1 MNPLVLL
8 SVLAALV
15 SGMCVALQAPT
26 NAMLGRAAGSPIN
39 AALISFAVG
48 TLALLAAA
56 LALGVRPSGAGLRGL
71 PFHAWTGGLYGAF
84 FVAAAVFAAP
94 RIGLAFYIALLI
106 GGQLATALLLDHFGA
121 LGLERQ
127 PISLTRIV
135 GVFAILGGVL
145 LIRR

>member
-8 SVLAALV
+8 SVLAAVV
-15 SGMCVALQAPT
+15 SGACVAIQAPT

-56 LALGVRPSGAGLRGL
+56 LALGVRPSAAGLKAL
-71 PFHAWTGGLYGAF
+71 PFYAWTGGLSGAF

-94 RIGLAFYIALLI
+94 
-106 GGQLATALLLDHFGA
+106 
-121 LGLERQ
+121 
-127 PISLTRIV
+127 
-135 GVFAILGGVL
+135 
-145 LIRR
+145 